1 MLHRR
6 RLHSILWRLILVEL
20 LWVTLLSGILLGLV
34 WWVHSMLLLNMHR
47 LRSHT
52 DILLWH
58 RLLILVRD
66 ICVLLILIYFD
77 LLSLIELLLIVLRFK
92 LLIYLVI
99 FRRFRI
105 LMLKLLM
112 VNMSIHELISW
123 LLFLL
128 AII

>member
-1 MLHRR
+1 MLHLR